1 MNRDETGPLD
11 PAIIGS
17 SPATPAELFPLAYD
31 ELKRLAV
38 AQMSRERKDHTLTPT
53 ALLHE
58 AYLRVC
64 KTAEAIA
71 SMSRVQFFAFAAESM
86 RRILVE
92 HARKHVRRREL
103 LSEKSAGQT
112 LITIPDSDETI
123 DLLLLDEALTEFA
136 ELQPEKSELV
146 KLKFF
151 GGLTIEE
158 IAEIQ
163 NISVPTA
170 NRHWAFAK
178 AWLTRRMNYSVEPP
192 AN

>member
-1 MNRDETGPLD
+1 VE
-11 PAIIGS
+11 
-17 SPATPAELFPLAYD
+17 ATAA
-31 ELKRLAV
+31 
-38 AQMSRERKDHTLTPT
+38 
-53 ALLHE
+53 
-58 AYLRVC
+58 
-64 KTAEAIA
+64 
-71 SMSRVQFFAFAAESM
+71 MSRVQFFAFAAESM

-92 HARKHVRRREL
+92 HARKHVRRRDI
-103 LSEKSAGQT
+103 LSGLTISQT
-112 LITIPDSDETI
+112 MLSVPDSDETI

-136 ELQPEKSELV
+136 GVQPEKSELV

-163 NISVPTA
+163 NISVATA

-178 AWLTRRMNYSVEPP
+178 AWLTRRMNHSAEPP

>member
-1 MNRDETGPLD
+1 VTEP
-11 PAIIGS
+11 PS
-17 SPATPAELFPLAYD
+17 QLFTLAYD

-38 AQMSRERKDHTLTPT
+38 VQMNRERKDHTLTPT

-58 AYLRVC
+58 AYLRLC
-64 KTAEAIA
+64 KTVEATTA
-71 SMSRVQFFAFAAESM
+71 MSRVQFFAFAAESM

-92 HARKHVRRREL
+92 HARKHVRRRDI
-103 LSEKSAGQT
+103 LSGLTISQT
-112 LITIPDSDETI
+112 MLSMPDSDETI

-136 ELQPEKSELV
+136 GLQPEKSELV

-163 NISVPTA
+163 NISVATA
-170 NRHWAFAK
+170 NRHWAFSK
-178 AWLTRRMNYSVEPP
+178 AWLTRRMNHSAEPP

>member
-1 MNRDETGPLD
+1 MTEP
-11 PAIIGS
+11 PS
-17 SPATPAELFPLAYD
+17 QLFTLAYD

-38 AQMSRERKDHTLTPT
+38 VQMSRERKDHTLTPT

-58 AYLRVC
+58 AYLRLC
-64 KTAEAIA
+64 KTVEATA
-71 SMSRVQFFAFAAESM
+71 AMSRVQFFAFAAESM

-92 HARKHVRRREL
+92 HARKHVRRRDI
-103 LSEKSAGQT
+103 LSGFTISQT
-112 LITIPDSDETI
+112 MLSMPDSDETI

-136 ELQPEKSELV
+136 GLQPEKSELV

-163 NISVPTA
+163 NISVATA

-178 AWLTRRMNYSVEPP
+178 AWLTRRMNHSAEPP

>member
-1 MNRDETGPLD
+1 LIAVTEP
-11 PAIIGS
+11 PS
-17 SPATPAELFPLAYD
+17 QLFTLAYD

-38 AQMSRERKDHTLTPT
+38 VQMSRERKDHTLTPT

-58 AYLRVC
+58 AYLRLC
-64 KTAEAIA
+64 KTVEATA
-71 SMSRVQFFAFAAESM
+71 AMSRVQFFAFAAESM

-92 HARKHVRRREL
+92 HARKHVRRRDI
-103 LSEKSAGQT
+103 LSGLTISQT
-112 LITIPDSDETI
+112 MLSVPDSDETI

-136 ELQPEKSELV
+136 GVQPEKSELV

-163 NISVPTA
+163 NISVATA

-178 AWLTRRMNYSVEPP
+178 AWLTRRMNHSAEPP

>member
-1 MNRDETGPLD
+1 MTEP
-11 PAIIGS
+11 PS
-17 SPATPAELFPLAYD
+17 QLFTLAYD

-38 AQMSRERKDHTLTPT
+38 VQMSRERKDHTLTPT

-58 AYLRVC
+58 AYLRLC
-64 KTAEAIA
+64 KTVEATA
-71 SMSRVQFFAFAAESM
+71 AMSRVQFFAFAAESM

-92 HARKHVRRREL
+92 HARKHVRRRDI
-103 LSEKSAGQT
+103 LSGLTISQT
-112 LITIPDSDETI
+112 MLSVPDSDETI

-136 ELQPEKSELV
+136 GVQPEKSELV

-163 NISVPTA
+163 NISVATA

-178 AWLTRRMNYSVEPP
+178 AWLTRRMNHSAEPP